1 MSHALDWLRQQRR
14 PPPTATP
21 APVAPVVATTTAD
34 DSPDVFEILR
44 RLRERGPRKVTP
56 AIGIGPIDRHLR
68 GEEIA
73 PGLWRHTE
81 HRPSLFAPA
90 LLDLCS
96 LARPARVGRR
106 RPAPPDFDTPIARE
120 RLWFFDTETTGLAGG
135 SGTRAFMVGVAR
147 FGPDGLTITQFTTA
161 TMAAETAM
169 LRAALATLDD
179 DAVLVSYNG
188 RSYDRPLLSTRL
200 TLARLRDPLR
210 DRPHLDLLHP
220 TRRRWRD
227 YLPDCRLATVERQV
241 LGIVRDDDLPGS
253 EAPAA
258 WLAFLRG
265 GSAALLRRVGEHNA
279 QDLASL
285 AGLLLKQ
292 VEEPSAGQRTE
303 RAPQREQHRV
313 GMPTPCEV

>member
-1 MSHALDWLRQQRR
+1 MSQALAWLRQQRC
-14 PPPTATP
+14 PPPTARPLP
-21 APVAPVVATTTAD
+21 APPAGATTTAID
-34 DSPDVFEILR
+34 NGPDVFEVLR
-44 RLRERGPRKVTP
+44 RLRERGPRKVSP
-56 AIGIGPIDRHLR
+56 AIGTGPIDRHLR
-68 GEEIA
+68 GEQIA

-81 HRPSLFAPA
+81 HRPSLVAPA
-90 LLDLCS
+90 LLDLS
-96 LARPARVGRR
+96 ALARPARAGRR

-147 FGPDGLTITQFTTA
+147 FGPHGLTITQFTTA
-161 TMAAETAM
+161 TMAAEAAM
-169 LRAALATLDD
+169 LEAALPSLDD
-179 DAVLVSYNG
+179 DALLVSYNG

-227 YLPDCRLATVERQV
+227 HLPDCRLATVERQM

-285 AGLLLKQ
+285 ATLLLHHLEHAAA
-292 VEEPSAGQRTE
+292 VD
-303 RAPQREQHRV
+303 APR
-313 GMPTPCEV
+313 G

>member
-1 MSHALDWLRQQRR
+1 MSQALAWLRQQRC
-14 PPPTATP
+14 PPPTARSLP
-21 APVAPVVATTTAD
+21 APPAGATTTAID
-34 DSPDVFEILR
+34 NGPDVFEVLR

-56 AIGIGPIDRHLR
+56 AIGTGPIDRHLR

-81 HRPSLFAPA
+81 HRPSLVAPA
-90 LLDLCS
+90 LLDLS
-96 LARPARVGRR
+96 ALVRPALAGRR

-161 TMAAETAM
+161 TMAAEAAM
-169 LRAALATLDD
+169 LEAALPSLDD

-227 YLPDCRLATVERQV
+227 HLPDCRLATVERQM

-285 AGLLLKQ
+285 ATLLLHHLEHAAA
-292 VEEPSAGQRTE
+292 VD
-303 RAPQREQHRV
+303 APR
-313 GMPTPCEV
+313 G